1 MHTGSLKYKERLE
14 HSLCLGL
21 VPRPRPRAGATG
33 ERGGPCPRAPA
44 IPLRPRRLSAAFPRR
59 HSAAFLRPPF
69 CGLFRASPARR
80 GKPALCW
87 YRPCCVSGQ
96 GQSPG
101 PARLRADW
109 ARNTTCRPST
119 LNPKPTYP
127 IQSSPRACCAVDGN
141 YLKSPHAHRSN
152 KSLLRIRPIFRLPT
166 VHEAQ
171 CLHVN
176 GCESWNVNVSFFL
189 LLPSATPCQQRARR
203 ASLATGRPSGPQN
216 NPRTVE

>member
-1 MHTGSLKYKERLE
+1 MPPG
-14 HSLCLGL
+14 
-21 VPRPRPRAGATG
+21 PRYP
-33 ERGGPCPRAPA
+33 APST
-44 IPLRPRRLSAAFPRR
+44 PPFCGVST
-59 HSAAFLRPPF
+59 PPF
-69 CGLFRASPARR
+69 CGLFTAAFLRTFSRFASEARKAGAVLVSSVLR
-80 GKPALCW
+80 VGPRSKS
-87 YRPCCVSGQ
+87 RPCKASG
-96 GQSPG
+96 
-101 PARLRADW
+101 RLGTQHNLPPIDIKSEA
-109 ARNTTCRPST
+109 
-119 LNPKPTYP
+119 YP

-141 YLKSPHAHRSN
+141 YLKSPHAHRSK